1 MLSTR
6 GRPRPLRPAG
16 PIRRLRPTRPPTRRG
31 RNADCSKARGPAVGS
46 VPVCRRMRLGA
57 LRSILARWVVSGKDP
72 RCRLSSADQTGRVQM
87 NRKCLFAALALI
99 ATRISPVAAQ
109 PAQPASPMAG
119 CKEEKARFAVGE
131 PYSDELAERARQTS
145 GANVVRKTVPGGA
158 DTMELRADRLN
169 LDVDRS
175 GRVQGARCG

>member
-1 MLSTR
+1 
-6 GRPRPLRPAG
+6 
-16 PIRRLRPTRPPTRRG
+16 
-31 RNADCSKARGPAVGS
+31 
-46 VPVCRRMRLGA
+46 
-57 LRSILARWVVSGKDP
+57 
-72 RCRLSSADQTGRVQM
+72 M

-99 ATRISPVAAQ
+99 ATGSCPVAAQ

-119 CKEEKARFAVGE
+119 CKEEKARFVVGE
-131 PYSDELAERARQTS
+131 PYSDELAERARQAS